1 MNKDRKIFA
10 DVKAIV
16 NKTEMSPAGEALR
29 KALLDY
35 EEAMMEKKSERELV
49 EMLLLLAAAL
59 EVSEES
65 FKSVIARLLLIFAKQ
80 DGKVEVV
87 QVDRNEGGSG
97 NVIH

>member
-1 MNKDRKIFA
+1 MDKARKIYA

-16 NKTEMSPAGEALR
+16 NKTEMSPKGEALR

-35 EEAMMEKKSERELV
+35 EAEMMEKKSERELV
-49 EMLLLLAAAL
+49 ELLFLIAAAL

-65 FKSVIARLLLIFAKQ
+65 FKSIIARLLIVFAKT

-97 NVIH
+97 NVVH